1 MNLSAEDEHLN
12 KYLRAQ
18 IYGGDPMAQY
28 ILEKALKNNRIAMV
42 VVKTLRSNMPI
53 DYQQIIGP
61 IVGKNIA
68 TTQRLRKKL

>member
-42 VVKTLRSNMPI
+42 VVKTLVGW
-53 DYQQIIGP
+53 IIN
-61 IVGKNIA
+61 VF
-68 TTQRLRKKL
+68 TTVA